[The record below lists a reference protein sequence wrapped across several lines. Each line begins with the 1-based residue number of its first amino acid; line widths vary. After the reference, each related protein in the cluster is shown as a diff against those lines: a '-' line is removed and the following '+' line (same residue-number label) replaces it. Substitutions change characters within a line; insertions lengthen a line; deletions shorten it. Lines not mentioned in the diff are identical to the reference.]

1 MLGEFPVFRR
11 HPGCTSVEWELH
23 LDPPSQRRAR
33 SSRQMFITFPRSQT
47 PHGPGAQCLAWILGE
62 TEVPFASGWC
72 REGARK
78 LTGIT
83 ASCRPHRAARA
94 SVPSDPTPHLA
105 ALTRALLLQ
114 LQAPRC
120 RMSVDCI
127 RTRVPEARCLTRPV

>member
-1 MLGEFPVFRR
+1 MPGEFPGCRC
-11 HPGCTSVEWELH
+11 HPGCMSVEWELH
-23 LDPPSQRRAR
+23 PGPPSQRGAR

-47 PHGPGAQCLAWILGE
+47 PHGPGAQCLAWILEE

-72 REGARK
+72 WEGARK

-83 ASCRPHRAARA
+83 ASCRPRRAVRA

-105 ALTRALLLQ
+105 ALIRALLLQ

-120 RMSVDCI
+120 WMSVDCI
-127 RTRVPEARCLTRPV
+127 RTRAPEARRLTHPV